1 MRSFLLLLKV
11 QMLGLFGIN
20 KALHADAAR
29 AKRTLAVAA
38 VAAVG
43 VVALVAAY
51 VASVAGSFAQ
61 VGLVDAIPLVAVLVA
76 SVAGAVAA
84 FLKANGVLF
93 AFKDYDLVMSLPVRT
108 SAVVLSRIAP
118 LYAMGAAG
126 LAAAVCAV
134 LSALLAPLAPLAV
147 AVVLA
152 ALVAA
157 ASARFK
163 HAGVVAVVL
172 TFALVIVLMAG
183 YAHVIGQGGGSEQLV
198 QLGAGQMAA
207 LSSAYPPA
215 AWAAAGITQGD
226 LVSFGTFAAVN
237 VLAAVVLAAVLVRL
251 FVPVNSWLAAGRA
264 RGTFSFD
271 AAHGGAS
278 RADASAR
285 SPWRAM
291 LGKEARLLLATPIYL
306 LNACMGNVLLVVGTA
321 ALAAASV
328 AGALPLGD
336 LPSEAVPLIGR
347 LAPWALAFCVGVAS
361 TTTASVSLEGSARW
375 IMLAAPVPARTVLA
389 AKAAL
394 NLALALPSVAVGGV
408 LVAFAL
414 PLDPLALVAV
424 FAAPLAC
431 ALFST
436 YVGLTLDALRPRY
449 DWTTPYEP
457 VKRGMPVF
465 AVALGGVA
473 IVMAGRRCSSAR
485 RGRSRF
491 RRRWRSRRCSCT
503 AGSRGWGWPPE
514 RRCVSADR
522 LLGRVPKGAVSRMER
537 KGFS

>member
-118 LYAMGAAG
+118 LYAMGAALGLLVVVPAFAVYAANAGAG

-278 RADASAR
+278 RAGASAR

-291 LGKEARLLLATPIYL
+291 FGKEARLLLATPIYL

-336 LPSEAVPLIGR
+336 LPPEAVPLIGR

-408 LVAFAL
+408 LVALAL

-436 YVGLTLDALRPRY
+436 YVGLALDALRPRY

-465 AVALGGVA
+465 AVALGGVV
-473 IVMAGRRCSSAR
+473 IVMAGGAAAMLVGAPGSLALSAAVAIVSMLVYRRVAR
-485 RGRSRF
+485 MGL
-491 RRRWRSRRCSCT
+491 
-503 AGSRGWGWPPE
+503 A
-514 RRCVSADR
+514 A
-522 LLGRVPKGAVSRMER
+522 
-537 KGFS
+537 

>member
-1 MRSFLLLLKV
+1 M
-11 QMLGLFGIN
+11 
-20 KALHADAAR
+20 
-29 AKRTLAVAA
+29 
-38 VAAVG
+38 
-43 VVALVAAY
+43 
-51 VASVAGSFAQ
+51 
-61 VGLVDAIPLVAVLVA
+61 
-76 SVAGAVAA
+76 
-84 FLKANGVLF
+84 
-93 AFKDYDLVMSLPVRT
+93 
-108 SAVVLSRIAP
+108 
-118 LYAMGAAG
+118 
-126 LAAAVCAV
+126 
-134 LSALLAPLAPLAV
+134 
-147 AVVLA
+147 
-152 ALVAA
+152 
-157 ASARFK
+157 
-163 HAGVVAVVL
+163 
-172 TFALVIVLMAG
+172 
-183 YAHVIGQGGGSEQLV
+183 
-198 QLGAGQMAA
+198 
-207 LSSAYPPA
+207 
-215 AWAAAGITQGD
+215 
-226 LVSFGTFAAVN
+226 SFGTFAAVN

-306 LNACMGNVLLVVGTA
+306 LNVCMGNVLLVVGTA

-336 LPSEAVPLIGR
+336 LPPEAVPLIGR
-347 LAPWALAFCVGVAS
+347 LVPWALAFCVGVAS

-414 PLDPLALVAV
+414 PLDPLADPLALVAV

-473 IVMAGRRCSSAR
+473 IVMAGGAAAMFVGTPGSLALSAAVAIASMLVYRRVAR
-485 RGRSRF
+485 MGL
-491 RRRWRSRRCSCT
+491 
-503 AGSRGWGWPPE
+503 A
-514 RRCVSADR
+514 A
-522 LLGRVPKGAVSRMER
+522 
-537 KGFS
+537 

>member
-1 MRSFLLLLKV
+1 M
-11 QMLGLFGIN
+11 
-20 KALHADAAR
+20 A
-29 AKRTLAVAA
+29 LAV
-38 VAAVG
+38 
-43 VVALVAAY
+43 AY

-118 LYAMGAAG
+118 LYAMGAALGLLVVVPAFAVYAANAGAG

-207 LSSAYPPA
+207 FSSAYPPA

-306 LNACMGNVLLVVGTA
+306 LNVCMGNVLLVVGTA

-336 LPSEAVPLIGR
+336 LPPEAVPLIGR
-347 LAPWALAFCVGVAS
+347 LVPWALAFCVGVAS

-414 PLDPLALVAV
+414 PLDPLADPLALVAV

-473 IVMAGRRCSSAR
+473 IVMAGGAAAMFVGTPGSLALSAAVAIASMLVYRRVAR
-485 RGRSRF
+485 MGL
-491 RRRWRSRRCSCT
+491 
-503 AGSRGWGWPPE
+503 A
-514 RRCVSADR
+514 A
-522 LLGRVPKGAVSRMER
+522 
-537 KGFS
+537 